1 MDTRARLAVLIS
13 GRGSNLRALVQAI
26 DDGQLNA
33 ELVQVVSSK
42 PGTGGAQFARERGIA
57 VVELD
62 AKQCPDREAFDAQL
76 DAALAVQ
83 RPDFYALAGF
93 MRILTPAFIT
103 PKLGRIVNIHPS
115 LLPKYPGLHP
125 HARALAAGERE
136 HGASV
141 HFVTSELDAGPVLAQ
156 VRCAIAANDTETSL
170 ADRVLRLEHKLYP
183 RALELLLSGTVGWSN
198 SAATYHGRPLLNPL
212 DLAALPIG

>member
-1 MDTRARLAVLIS
+1 MLETALRLGVTFKNLVNRAGPRCVALETTLLVHGVPRGQGRALAAE
-13 GRGSNLRALVQAI
+13 LRANRVDLICLACYMRLLSAPFV
-26 DDGQLNA
+26 
-33 ELVQVVSSK
+33 
-42 PGTGGAQFARERGIA
+42 REFP
-57 VVELD
+57 L
-62 AKQCPDREAFDAQL
+62 
-76 DAALAVQ
+76 
-83 RPDFYALAGF
+83 
-93 MRILTPAFIT
+93 RIL
-103 PKLGRIVNIHPS
+103 NIHPS

-156 VRCAIAANDTETSL
+156 VRCAVAANDTETSL